1 MAQIQVDR
9 MDYFVYKDVVY
20 RVIEHTL
27 GPENDIRA
35 VVAKRVLF
43 RMDGVWH
50 ECSGPVKGN
59 DQTENFNPY
68 ASVEPCT
75 IGPFAGH
82 LYLAHDHVA
91 DKQKLFRNVGL
102 AKDWLA
108 KTNES
113 LWYKTQDGRH
123 VYMGEGFATI
133 IPVEVTS

>member
-1 MAQIQVDR
+1 MAQIQVAYIDR

-43 RMDGVWH
+43 RMD
-50 ECSGPVKGN
+50 ECSGPVAGN

-82 LYLAHDHVA
+82 LYLAHDHVK
-91 DKQKLFRNVGL
+91 DKQKLFRNVG
-102 AKDWLA
+102 LA